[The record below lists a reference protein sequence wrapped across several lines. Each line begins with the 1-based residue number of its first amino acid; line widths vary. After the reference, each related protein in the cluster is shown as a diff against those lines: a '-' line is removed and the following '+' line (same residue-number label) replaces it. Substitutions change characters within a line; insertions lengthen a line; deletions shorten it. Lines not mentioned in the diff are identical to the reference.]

1 MNMLIP
7 VLLSLTVITSPVH
20 APVVI
25 EPVAAIQ
32 SIGDWFSCER
42 NPQRPWCR

>member
-1 MNMLIP
+1 MLIP
-7 VLLSLTVITSPVH
+7 VLLSLTVISPP
-20 APVVI
+20 APTPVVT

-32 SIGDWFSCER
+32 SLGDWFSCDQ